1 MNGSALL
8 FPPNSP
14 RYRSHVVVVFGMELV
29 VVVVVVS
36 LVVFLEDG

>member
-14 RYRSHVVVVFGMELV
+14 RYRSHVVVVSGMELV
-29 VVVVVVS
+29 VVVVVS
-36 LVVFLEDG
+36 VVVVLENE